1 MNFFHGSMIF
11 IVDTVK
17 GQVYALIVAR
27 DAINQPRRWAVT
39 GGKAMGEKS
48 ERKRQQHCS
57 DCGAWIGDTRSNRN
71 EAVCV
76 ECASVRRVGR
86 NAKKSAKGVSV
97 AIHSSLMPLLVEIA
111 DDMRGVGEYT
121 VDIQTNAERIVVTW
135 VSLIGDTV
143 SLIGETVTE
152 IWNF

>member
-1 MNFFHGSMIF
+1 
-11 IVDTVK
+11 
-17 GQVYALIVAR
+17 
-27 DAINQPRRWAVT
+27 
-39 GGKAMGEKS
+39 MGEKS

-57 DCGAWIGDTRSNRN
+57 DCGAWIGDNRSNRN
-71 EAVCV
+71 EAVCA
-76 ECASVRRVGR
+76 ECASARRVDR
-86 NAKKSAKGVSV
+86 SAKKRAKGASI

-135 VSLIGDTV
+135 VSLIG
-143 SLIGETVTE
+143 ETVTE